1 MKEKIIVII
10 KNILT
15 NVLTALYQPLGFAV
29 ILAVLFMFLYLYARE
44 HVWKEAAGAWW
55 SAFKAD
61 SLFRKL
67 FALAFYTA
75 ILLFR
80 TLLNRDI
87 WANPLSDV
95 IGVWGLYNANG
106 QFTTEAIENVL
117 LFIPFIVLIIWCM
130 GEGLFGKRLSL
141 GPVLWKSVEIAFLC
155 SLAIECLQLFFRIG
169 TFQLSDL
176 FDNVLGG
183 AIGGMIYWIGYKVKD
198 HGKPL

>member
-1 MKEKIIVII
+1 
-10 KNILT
+10 
-15 NVLTALYQPLGFAV
+15 
-29 ILAVLFMFLYLYARE
+29 
-44 HVWKEAAGAWW
+44 
-55 SAFKAD
+55 
-61 SLFRKL
+61 
-67 FALAFYTA
+67 
-75 ILLFR
+75 
-80 TLLNRDI
+80 
-87 WANPLSDV
+87 
-95 IGVWGLYNANG
+95 
-106 QFTTEAIENVL
+106 
-117 LFIPFIVLIIWCM
+117 M